1 MFLCFLGG
9 LNTLSCFLTPK
20 CYLCV
25 VFVCS
30 LEQIGRNRLCYS
42 SICSSSFIPLGG
54 TVGLPH
60 YELSQLVGRLQTPHS
75 TARCVISVSAPCY
88 IFLSF
93 TGTVMQDGT
102 PENKARRRE
111 TGDGGTH
118 SSSGGREEE
127 PPHPNSPAD
136 GERVPPR
143 ASVLI
148 HHD

>member
-9 LNTLSCFLTPK
+9 FNTLSCFLTRK
-20 CYLCV
+20 CYFCV

-30 LEQIGRNRLCYS
+30 LEQIGRNRLYYS

-60 YELSQLVGRLQTPHS
+60 YELSQFVGRLQTCDQCVGPVLYFPELHRHS
-75 TARCVISVSAPCY
+75 DARRHSGKQSAPTRDWGRWDT
-88 IFLSF
+88 L
-93 TGTVMQDGT
+93 QL
-102 PENKARRRE
+102 R
-111 TGDGGTH
+111 GG
-118 SSSGGREEE
+118 GKKNP
-127 PPHPNSPAD
+127 PPHPNSPDD